1 MLETLH
7 SNTPYILVHEGDA
20 EHGGASLDVLRAEC
34 ERNVDEEGV
43 AERIFDGET
52 PIIPWLRLREYQVA
66 RLTRDPREIC
76 ARSDE
81 SCTLGLQRGVAEQAH
96 NRSTVASS
104 DHGDG
109 TSAHLGA
116 SRRTSAYLGSISRRW
131 SRSV

>member
-66 RLTRDPREIC
+66 RFARDRTRA
-76 ARSDE
+76 ARLDS
-81 SCTLGLQRGVAEQAH
+81 SAASPNQRAIVVQ
-96 NRSTVASS
+96 
-104 DHGDG
+104 
-109 TSAHLGA
+109 
-116 SRRTSAYLGSISRRW
+116 
-131 SRSV
+131 